1 MYKMSCNLN
10 PNIDELFDIIDNCK
24 KSKKL
29 EMCIKELK
37 NKVKDLDYEADR
49 NYEDACEWSDLKV
62 KMGLPFICADDF
74 IGFFNDLKKK
84 S

>member
-1 MYKMSCNLN
+1 MCSME
-10 PNIDELFDIIDNCK
+10 PNTYELIDLIKECK

-29 EMCIKELK
+29 EGLLQSLF
-37 NKVKDLDYEADR
+37 NKIYDLDYEADR